1 MYYSYLEQFRG
12 HLAAVLN
19 LQLIWLLSKIYFGQ
33 FLDSLTPKHGSRHQ
47 TYNSEA
53 NNNRIMT
60 ILSDLAAILAG
71 ILAAILGLQPTWLLR
86 RFNLVTLDFLTHKT
100 LV

>member
-1 MYYSYLEQFRG
+1 MSLDTKLTTLE
-12 HLAAVLN
+12 
-19 LQLIWLLSKIYFGQ
+19 
-33 FLDSLTPKHGSRHQ
+33 T
-47 TYNSEA
+47 

-60 ILSDLAAILAG
+60 ILSYLAAILAG

-86 RFNLVTLDFLTHKT
+86 KFNLVTLDFLTHKT